1 MGPGL
6 DNTINLGFLM
16 ASVLIF
22 ILEMLCYSGNIMSG
36 IIASKIWKIQEKTLI
51 NKMFLVYF
59 TIDCSIGAIDPYFLF
74 KLYKERSELF

>member
-6 DNTINLGFLM
+6 DNMINLGFLM
-16 ASVLIF
+16 TSVLIF
-22 ILEMLCYSGNIMSG
+22 VLEMLCYSGNIVSG
-36 IIASKIWKIQEKTLI
+36 IIASKMWRIKEKTLI

-74 KLYKERSELF
+74 KLYKERSEFF